1 MFPMRQLIA
10 VVFLFGGVLSMS
22 VQQTTVAKPAPVTVT
37 ASILQEKYCRADAD
51 VFTVSLKL
59 KLEVM
64 NSSDA
69 TVQLL
74 WPMVPW
80 VAKVASSVGEAES
93 GRFLYEQTASHYPQE
108 PIHFDQLKIEPG
120 KKVTVHS
127 GYDLVARHN
136 PAFSLPKS
144 VSAGSYGVVLVL
156 RPEEEPP
163 NQLQSLDTLQSL
175 TTDPF
180 VVRVPSHPKL
190 AGCGEEGEAR

>member
-1 MFPMRQLIA
+1 MFPMRQLI
-10 VVFLFGGVLSMS
+10 VVSLLFGGILNVSA
-22 VQQTTVAKPAPVTVT
+22 QQTTAAKPAPIT
-37 ASILQEKYCRADAD
+37 AKVSILQEKYCRADAD

-59 KLEVM
+59 KLEVT

-80 VAKVASSVGEAES
+80 VGKVASSVDDAES

-120 KKVTVHS
+120 KSVTVQS
-127 GYDLVARHN
+127 GYDLIARHD

-144 VSAGSYGVVLVL
+144 VSAGSYGVILVL
-156 RPEEEPP
+156 KPEEEPP
-163 NQLQSLDTLQSL
+163 TQLGLGTLRSI

-180 VVRVPSHPKL
+180 AVRVPSHPKL
-190 AGCGEEGEAR
+190 AACGEEGKAR

>member
-1 MFPMRQLIA
+1 MFPMRQLITI
-10 VVFLFGGVLSMS
+10 VLLFGGVLSLS
-22 VQQTTVAKPAPVTVT
+22 AQQTTAAKPAPVTAKV
-37 ASILQEKYCRADAD
+37 SILQEKYCRADAD

-59 KLEVM
+59 KLEVT

-80 VAKVASSVGEAES
+80 VAKVASTVEEAES

-108 PIHFDQLKIEPG
+108 PVHFDQLKIEPG
-120 KKVTVHS
+120 KKIRVQS
-127 GYDLVARHN
+127 GYALVARHD

-144 VSAGSYGVVLVL
+144 VSAGSYGVILVL
-156 RPEEEPP
+156 KPEEEPSA
-163 NQLQSLDTLQSL
+163 QLQGPETLQSI

-180 VVRVPSHPKL
+180 LVRVPSNPKL
-190 AGCGEEGEAR
+190 TVCEAEGKAK